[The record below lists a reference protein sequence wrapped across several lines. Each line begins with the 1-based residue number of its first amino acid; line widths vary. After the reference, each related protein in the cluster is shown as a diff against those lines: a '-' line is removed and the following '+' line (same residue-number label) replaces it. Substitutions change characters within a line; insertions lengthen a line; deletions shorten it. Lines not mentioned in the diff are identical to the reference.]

1 MKLNIVGLS
10 GSLRLDS
17 YNRKALAV
25 AMSIAR
31 EVGAAVNEIDLK
43 TMHLP
48 VYDGDIEKE
57 GFPENVEQ
65 IRSIVRNA
73 DVILFAT
80 PEYNHSVTGAMKN
93 AIDWL
98 STGGENVLD
107 GKIAA
112 IFGASTGLYGTLRAQ
127 LHLRQI
133 LTALNVVL
141 LPQPQVFIR
150 TAREAFDEKGSL
162 KDQKTFNQLKSL
174 VQKTIELAM
183 KKNNKTQ

>member
-10 GSLRLDS
+10 GSLRRDS

-25 AMSIAR
+25 AQSIAC
-31 EVGAAVNEIDLK
+31 EAGADVREIDLK
-43 TMHLP
+43 TLNLP
-48 VYDGDIEKE
+48 LYDGDIEKE
-57 GFPENVEQ
+57 GFPENVEK
-65 IRSIVRNA
+65 IRSLVREA

-80 PEYNHSVTGAMKN
+80 PEYNHSVSGAMKN

-107 GKIAA
+107 GKFAA

-133 LTALNVVL
+133 LTALNVVM
-141 LPQPQVFIR
+141 LPHPQVFIR
-150 TAREAFDEKGSL
+150 TAREAFDENGSL
-162 KDQKTFNQLKSL
+162 KDQKVFTQLKSL
-174 VQKTIELAM
+174 IQRTMDLAVVI
-183 KKNNKTQ
+183 KNKS

>member
-10 GSLRLDS
+10 GSLRRDS

-25 AMSIAR
+25 AHSIAR
-31 EVGAAVNEIDLK
+31 DAGADASEIDLK
-43 TMHLP
+43 TLNLP
-48 VYDGDIEKE
+48 LYDGDIEKE
-57 GFPENVEQ
+57 GFPESVGK
-65 IRSIVRNA
+65 IRSLVGEA

-80 PEYNHSVTGAMKN
+80 PEYNHSVSGAMKN

-98 STGGENVLD
+98 STGGKNVLD
-107 GKIAA
+107 GKVAA

-127 LHLRQI
+127 IHLRQI

-150 TAREAFDEKGSL
+150 TAAEAFDENGSL
-162 KDQKTFNQLKSL
+162 KDQKIFTQLKSL
-174 VQKTIELAM
+174 IQKTMDFAIVN
-183 KKNNKTQ
+183 KNKS